1 MVAEIFLD
9 KAIFDT
15 LADRN
20 SNFSFLVFLIILLFI
35 TMGSNIA
42 YMHWYNDHYSIYSN
56 AFIKSKIKEKVYEK
70 LSNVDLE
77 SYDNPKFYNNQIWIS
92 ENCDEKYIQIL
103 NSFFMLINAAAS
115 CVAVVVSAITFEPV
129 LLIFSLI
136 YIIISITVNK
146 VYSKLKFEFEK
157 NSVEIKRKLIPFWLW
172 QAVFLPHN
180 ISQKEFP
187 EWLFPRLLQS
197 TLHAFVC
204 LPILF
209 CKGFHM

>member
-1 MVAEIFLD
+1 MKFIKLLESRKSILKEIYSISRLRYVAEIFKIIFNLINLVVAEIFLD

-77 SYDNPKFYNNQIWIS
+77 SYDNPKIYN
-92 ENCDEKYIQIL
+92 K
-103 NSFFMLINAAAS
+103 
-115 CVAVVVSAITFEPV
+115 
-129 LLIFSLI
+129 
-136 YIIISITVNK
+136 
-146 VYSKLKFEFEK
+146 
-157 NSVEIKRKLIPFWLW
+157 
-172 QAVFLPHN
+172 
-180 ISQKEFP
+180 QK
-187 EWLFPRLLQS
+187 
-197 TLHAFVC
+197 
-204 LPILF
+204 
-209 CKGFHM
+209 